1 MNPRTILIALGFVAV
16 LIAGCGGAGPTPE
29 TNYYRLASSTTV
41 TALSAPAT
49 QRPIVVKVPRATG
62 VRNER
67 NVLYSEDP
75 DAVNLKQYHQHYW
88 EEAPANMV
96 QAWMIDYLR
105 ARNVSATVVRRSSS
119 NDRVTI
125 SSWLTRFERILS
137 EGERSVIVAMEF
149 QVDVSGHS
157 EPVHIGEYRSR
168 QSVGRGDMQSNA
180 LAFSA
185 ALGDIMGRF
194 DADLERALE
203 GLD

>member
-1 MNPRTILIALGFVAV
+1 MNARIRISVALLAA
-16 LIAGCGGAGPTPE
+16 LLAGCGGAGPTPE
-29 TNYYRLASSTTV
+29 TNYYRLAGATNV
-41 TALSAPAT
+41 AALATPAT
-49 QRPIVVKVPRATG
+49 QRPVVVKVPRATG

-75 DAVNLKQYHQHYW
+75 NSINLKQYHQHYW
-88 EEAPANMV
+88 EESPANMV

-105 ARNVSATVVRRSSS
+105 ARNVSPTVVRRSSS
-119 NDRVTI
+119 GERITV

-149 QVDVSGHS
+149 HAEVSGQS
-157 EPVHIGEYRSR
+157 EPLHIGEHRSE
-168 QSVGRGDMQSNA
+168 QPVGRSDMEGTA

-185 ALGDIMGRF
+185 ALENIMKRF
-194 DADLERALE
+194 DADLEEALE